1 MRQMRLLGV
10 ALMAMLALGALSAAF
25 AAAEEAKPN
34 MLVTGGTAGSTFKDK
49 SGESKFEAEGLLG
62 KSVVVCSSSTSNGVF
77 TTEKKGTFSVKF
89 EKCLVKVLT
98 ALLLCT
104 GLSDVAG
111 SSSIT
116 T

>member
-49 SGESKFEAEGLLG
+49 SGESKFEAESLLG
-62 KSVVVCSSSTSNGVF
+62 KSVLSCASSTSKGVF
-77 TTEKKGTFSVKF
+77 TTEKLGTFDVLF
-89 EKCLVKVLT
+89 EKCLIKILT
-98 ALLLCT
+98 ALF
-104 GLSDVAG
+104 
-111 SSSIT
+111 
-116 T
+116 